1 MTPFEVL
8 TLIEETLAALPG
20 VASCKIGIEANV
32 TAASYPLVRI
42 VPTRLQADDPDMAK
56 ATLSVTVYFGN
67 ALLEAA
73 DGLETVYEELLELEA
88 LIREAVLFAAPRAAW
103 QNGERLAITYLDTV
117 FDEDRLVHYKVCASR
132 FEIEG

>member
-117 FDEDRLVHYKVCASR
+117 FDEDRLVHYKLMASR
-132 FEIEG
+132 FEVEG

>member
-1 MTPFEVL
+1 MTPFETL
-8 TLIEETLAALPG
+8 TLIKETLAALPG
-20 VASCKIGIEANV
+20 VASCKIGIEANI
-32 TAASYPLVRI
+32 TAASYPLIRI
-42 VPTRLQADDPDMAK
+42 VPTRLQAEDPDMAK
-56 ATLSVTVYFGN
+56 ATLAITVYFGN

-73 DGLETVYEELLELEA
+73 DGLEPVYEELLKLEA
-88 LIREAVLFAAPRAAW
+88 MIREAVLFATARAAW